1 MNFDMSDTDRIPV
14 PTMETSAATIRFN
27 NSSASDS
34 SESDCDDDALSTNK
48 SRLAK
53 CNDTVNVDPAMTE
66 GHSDVDIVNG
76 GTPTKCKQPEVDT
89 GSSALL
95 RGKTRPIDHES
106 VNCIAADETPLDT
119 SPSASSNP
127 RTCVTSEQGTE
138 QDSKIQTSSVAPTP
152 ISPLGN
158 HPGGVQGNRHSL
170 RFDPFNTL
178 CHGDDE
184 IGDDLSHR
192 FTSNQAGQ
200 IQREQGWS
208 QVDGTADHNAGI
220 SPPFTTRTG
229 QTDGLPTLVTTGGNL
244 FPCHCMFSANIS
256 C

>member
-1 MNFDMSDTDRIPV
+1 MSVNFDMSDTDRVPV
-14 PTMETSAATIRFN
+14 SPMETSAATIRFN

-53 CNDTVNVDPAMTE
+53 CNDTVNVDLARIE
-66 GHSDVDIVNG
+66 GHLDVDIVNG
-76 GTPTKCKQPEVDT
+76 GTPTKCKQPDADT
-89 GSSALL
+89 GSSTGL

-106 VNCIAADETPLDT
+106 VNCIADETPLDT
-119 SPSASSNP
+119 SPFASSNP
-127 RTCVTSEQGTE
+127 RTRVTSEHCTE
-138 QDSKIQTSSVAPTP
+138 HDSKIQTSSVAPTP

-158 HPGGVQGNRHSL
+158 HPGVVQENRQCL
-170 RFDPFNTL
+170 RFNPFNTL
-178 CHGDDE
+178 CQGDDE
-184 IGDDLSHR
+184 TGDNLSHR
-192 FTSNQAGQ
+192 FTSNQGGK

-208 QVDGTADHNAGI
+208 QVDGTDHKAGI

-229 QTDGLPTLVTTGGNL
+229 QTDGLPGSVTAGGNL
-244 FPCHCMFSANIS
+244 FSCHCMFCANLP